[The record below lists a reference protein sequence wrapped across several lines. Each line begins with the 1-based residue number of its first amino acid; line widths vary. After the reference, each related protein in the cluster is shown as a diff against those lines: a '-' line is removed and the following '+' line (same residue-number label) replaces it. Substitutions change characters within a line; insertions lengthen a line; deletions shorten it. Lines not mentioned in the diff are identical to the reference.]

1 MSRVGGVLGVDAGL
15 GDGVVEVDGWMCG
28 GGIRCGVYW
37 GCGRGFGDGC
47 GMGMGILGYFWDSAG
62 CCAVADCGVG
72 RDGVALAVVLWLWAV
87 LMMVWLWRV
96 MLCLTDAWMAVLY
109 VVAVWLVGARLRRCA
124 VCECGVWCGGG
135 ILMGRGFGVVDGMG

>member
-1 MSRVGGVLGVDAGL
+1 MDGCVVGGLGVGFI
-15 GDGVVEVDGWMCG
+15 GVVEGALGMDAGWG
-28 GGIRCGVYW
+28 LG
-37 GCGRGFGDGC
+37 
-47 GMGMGILGYFWDSAG
+47 LGYFWDSAG

-109 VVAVWLVGARLRRCA
+109 VVAVWVVGARLRRCA
-124 VCECGVWCGGG
+124 VCECGVWGGGG
-135 ILMGRGFGVVDGMG
+135 ILMGSGFCVVDGMG